1 MIIYLIKVNIILALL
16 CLLFQAL
23 MHRDTFFGV
32 RRLMLWGIYITAF
45 LLPLCNV
52 QGWLSADTAASDM
65 AEAYASYVLPTLN
78 VTAMRVA
85 SFGVE
90 QSEPGC
96 GMWFVGM
103 LALWGLIYLIPVVW
117 MTAKLLWQVVYII
130 YLRCTCSPLGMTND
144 KSRFAQNDESKSL
157 SNPESNSHSSFV
169 TRHSSLKE
177 DSSFVTRHSSL
188 FRFPRP
194 CSPFSFGPWI
204 FIHPEG
210 MDEQTLREVLIH
222 EQAHVRGWHT
232 LDILFSQ
239 LVCILFWW
247 NPAAWLMRR
256 EVRMNLE
263 FIADKAVADYIEVK
277 SERMNAR
284 PRGTLDP
291 SRSEKYN
298 SLNEQ
303 ASNSNS
309 YSSLGGEA
317 DIFHFSLKTYQYR
330 LLGFSLQKNVAT
342 IVNNFNVLPLKRRI
356 KMMNLQRTPRMGMLK
371 YILYVPVAAVML
383 FLSNID
389 SLARSIAKEMKPI
402 AHIEQALV
410 SPQLPAPVG
419 KEINAV
425 ADVPAAGRT
434 AATAETLVETD
445 SESDVM
451 SNDNS
456 LAASI
461 HTLERIHDDALW
473 IIDGNVAS
481 AEEAAELRTEIEH
494 IAVMQGEEAVAK
506 WGSRGTNGVI
516 IVTTKNAEMGPD
528 DKIYETCEKLPEYP
542 GGQEAMFKYLIEN
555 IRYPK
560 VAQEYGV
567 QGKVMV
573 SFVVEKDGTLTEVKA
588 DKARD
593 VKTGQEL
600 SEMVVVAYNSNQT
613 PEEAKKA
620 EDARHFNEGL
630 AALKAEA
637 MRAVKAMPQRW
648 TPGKDKGKPV
658 RARFIL
664 PVSFRL
670 Q

>member
-1 MIIYLIKVNIILALL
+1 MIIYLLKVNIILALL

-52 QGWLSADTAASDM
+52 QGWLSADTAANDM

-144 KSRFAQNDESKSL
+144 KSRFARNDESGRMTNDKSRLARNDESKSL
-157 SNPESNSHSSFV
+157 SNPESNSHSSFI
-169 TRHSSLKE
+169 
-177 DSSFVTRHSSL
+177 TRHSSL

-232 LDILFSQ
+232 LDIIFSQ
-239 LVCILFWW
+239 VVCIIFWW

-291 SRSEKYN
+291 SRSEKC
-298 SLNEQ
+298 
-303 ASNSNS
+303 
-309 YSSLGGEA
+309 EA

-356 KMMNLQRTPRMGMLK
+356 KMMNLQRTPRTGMLK

-389 SLARSIAKEMKPI
+389 SLARSIVKEMKPI
-402 AHIEQALV
+402 AHIEQALI
-410 SPQLPAPVG
+410 SPQTPAPLS

-451 SNDNS
+451 SNDDS

-473 IIDGNVAS
+473 IIDGSVAS

-528 DKIYETCEKLPEYP
+528 DKIYETCEQLPEYP
-542 GGQEAMFKYLIEN
+542 GGQEAMFKSLLEN
-555 IRYPK
+555 VRYPK

-600 SEMVVVAYNSNQT
+600 SEIMVVAYNRDLT

-620 EDARHFNEGL
+620 EEARHFNEGL

-648 TPGKDKGKPV
+648 TPGKDKGQPV
-658 RARFIL
+658 RVRFNL

>member
-1 MIIYLIKVNIILALL
+1 MIIYLLKVNIILALL

-52 QGWLSADTAASDM
+52 QGWLSADTAANDM

-144 KSRFAQNDESKSL
+144 ESRFARNDESKSL
-157 SNPESNSHSSFV
+157 SNPESNSH
-169 TRHSSLKE
+169 
-177 DSSFVTRHSSL
+177 SSFVTRHSSL

-210 MDEQTLREVLIH
+210 MDEQTLREVLVH

-239 LVCILFWW
+239 VVCIIFWW

-277 SERMNAR
+277 SERMK
-284 PRGTLDP
+284 G
-291 SRSEKYN
+291 EKYN

-303 ASNSNS
+303 ASNSDS

-342 IVNNFNVLPLKRRI
+342 IANNFNVLPLKRRI
-356 KMMNLQRTPRMGMLK
+356 KMMNLQRTPRTGMLK
-371 YILYVPVAAVML
+371 YILYVPVAVVML

-402 AHIEQALV
+402 AHIEQAMV

-425 ADVPAAGRT
+425 SDVPAAGQT
-434 AATAETLVETD
+434 EATAETVVETD
-445 SESDVM
+445 SKSDVM
-451 SNDNS
+451 SNDDS

-528 DKIYETCEKLPEYP
+528 DKIYETCEQLPEYP
-542 GGQEAMFKYLIEN
+542 GGLDAMFKSLIEN
-555 IRYPK
+555 VRYPK
-560 VAQEYGV
+560 VAHDYGV

-600 SEMVVVAYNSNQT
+600 SEMVVVAYNRDLT

-620 EDARHFNEGL
+620 EDARHYNEGI

-637 MRAVKAMPQRW
+637 VRAVKAMPQRW

>member
-1 MIIYLIKVNIILALL
+1 MIIYLLKVNIILALL

-52 QGWLSADTAASDM
+52 QGWLSADTAANDM

-130 YLRCTCSPLGMTND
+130 YLRCTCKPIGMTND
-144 KSRFAQNDESKSL
+144 ESRFARNEELKL
-157 SNPESNSHSSFV
+157 PTNPEGNSYSSFF
-169 TRHSSLKE
+169 TL
-177 DSSFVTRHSSL
+177 HSSL
-188 FRFPRP
+188 FLFPRP

-232 LDILFSQ
+232 LDIIFSQ
-239 LVCILFWW
+239 VVCIIFWW

-291 SRSEKYN
+291 SRSEKC
-298 SLNEQ
+298 
-303 ASNSNS
+303 
-309 YSSLGGEA
+309 EA

-356 KMMNLQRTPRMGMLK
+356 KMMNLQRTPRTGMLK

-389 SLARSIAKEMKPI
+389 SLARSIVKEMKPI

-620 EDARHFNEGL
+620 EEARHFNEGL

>member
-1 MIIYLIKVNIILALL
+1 
-16 CLLFQAL
+16 
-23 MHRDTFFGV
+23 
-32 RRLMLWGIYITAF
+32 
-45 LLPLCNV
+45 
-52 QGWLSADTAASDM
+52 
-65 AEAYASYVLPTLN
+65 
-78 VTAMRVA
+78 
-85 SFGVE
+85 
-90 QSEPGC
+90 
-96 GMWFVGM
+96 
-103 LALWGLIYLIPVVW
+103 
-117 MTAKLLWQVVYII
+117 
-130 YLRCTCSPLGMTND
+130 
-144 KSRFAQNDESKSL
+144 
-157 SNPESNSHSSFV
+157 
-169 TRHSSLKE
+169 
-177 DSSFVTRHSSL
+177 
-188 FRFPRP
+188 
-194 CSPFSFGPWI
+194 
-204 FIHPEG
+204 

-232 LDILFSQ
+232 LDIIFSQ
-239 LVCILFWW
+239 VVCIIFWW

-303 ASNSNS
+303 ASNSDS

-356 KMMNLQRTPRMGMLK
+356 KMMNLQRTPRTGMLK

-389 SLARSIAKEMKPI
+389 SLARSIVKEMKPI

-410 SPQLPAPVG
+410 SPQTPAPLG

-425 ADVPAAGRT
+425 ADVPNAGRT

-445 SESDVM
+445 SKSDVM

-473 IIDGNVAS
+473 IIDGSVAS

-516 IVTTKNAEMGPD
+516 IVTTKDAEMGPD
-528 DKIYETCEKLPEYP
+528 DKVYETCEKLPEYP
-542 GGQEAMFKYLIEN
+542 GGLDAMFRSLIEN
-555 IRYPK
+555 VRYPK
-560 VAQEYGV
+560 VAHDYGV

-588 DKARD
+588 VKALD
-593 VKTGQEL
+593 VRTGQEL
-600 SEMVVVAYNSNQT
+600 NEMVVVAYNRDQT

-620 EDARHFNEGL
+620 EDARHYNEGI

-637 MRAVKAMPQRW
+637 VRAVKAMPQRW

-658 RARFIL
+658 RVRFIL

>member
-1 MIIYLIKVNIILALL
+1 MIIYLLKVNIILALL

-52 QGWLSADTAASDM
+52 QGWLSADTAANDM

-144 KSRFAQNDESKSL
+144 ESRFARNDESGRMTNDKSRSARNDESKSL
-157 SNPESNSHSSFV
+157 SNPESNSYSSFFTLHSSFYY
-169 TRHSSLKE
+169 
-177 DSSFVTRHSSL
+177 
-188 FRFPRP
+188 FPRP

-239 LVCILFWW
+239 LVCIIFWW

-263 FIADKAVADYIEVK
+263 FIADKAVADYIEVN

-291 SRSEKYN
+291 SRSEKC
-298 SLNEQ
+298 
-303 ASNSNS
+303 
-309 YSSLGGEA
+309 EA

-356 KMMNLQRTPRMGMLK
+356 KMMNLQRTPRTGMLK

-389 SLARSIAKEMKPI
+389 SLARSIVKEMKPI

-410 SPQLPAPVG
+410 SPQTPAPLS
-419 KEINAV
+419 KEINEV

-494 IAVMQGEEAVAK
+494 IAVMQGEEAMAK

-516 IVTTKNAEMGPD
+516 IVTTKDAEMGPD
-528 DKIYETCEKLPEYP
+528 DKIYETCEQLPEYP
-542 GGQEAMFKYLIEN
+542 GGLDAMFKSLIEN
-555 IRYPK
+555 VRYPK
-560 VAQEYGV
+560 VAHDYGV

-600 SEMVVVAYNSNQT
+600 SEMVVVAYNRDQT

-620 EDARHFNEGL
+620 EEARHFNEGL

-648 TPGKDKGKPV
+648 TPGKDKGQPV
-658 RARFIL
+658 RVRFNL